1 MICRVLGYS
10 RQSYYKQGYDR
21 SKQEAVWEKV
31 RQMVCAKRKLLPKV
45 GTRKLRQLLAHELA
59 ENRIK
64 LGRDKLF
71 DFLRRDGLLVRPPK
85 RYVQTTDSRHW
96 MRKWPNLVREITP
109 RRAEQIWVSDI
120 TYIKTRQD
128 GYCYLSMV
136 TDAWSRKIM
145 GYNLSRSL
153 SAEHALSALRMAL
166 RNRLH
171 PDRRLIHHSDRGHQ
185 YCSKE
190 YVATAQANRIRMSM
204 TENGDPYENALAER
218 MNRTI
223 KEEFCLDRE
232 VPSLDTASRCVSEAV
247 QLYNTYRPHLA
258 LDGATPESVHK

>member
-10 RQSYYKQGYDR
+10 RQGYYKQGYDR
-21 SKQEAVWEKV
+21 TKRNASREKI
-31 RQMVCAKRKLLPKV
+31 RQMVCEKRKLLPKV
-45 GTRKLRQLLAHELA
+45 GARKLHRLMADELA
-59 ENRIK
+59 ENQIK

-71 DFLRRDGLLVRPPK
+71 DFLREERLLVRPLK

-96 MRKWPNLVREITP
+96 MRKWPNLIREMTP
-109 RRAEQIWVSDI
+109 RRAEQVWVSDI

-153 SAEHALSALRMAL
+153 NAEHALCALRMAL
-166 RNRLH
+166 RNRSY

-190 YVATAQANRIRMSM
+190 YVATAQAHRIRMSM

-223 KEEFCLDRE
+223 KEEFCLDQE
-232 VPSLDTASRCVSEAV
+232 VPSVDTASRCVNEAV
-247 QLYNTYRPHLA
+247 TLYNTYRPHLA
-258 LDGATPESVHK
+258 LGGATPESIHK